1 MIEVTEKNALP
12 DRIDEIQV
20 DACHYVNKKRGKVIL
35 PN

>member
-20 DACHYVNKKRGKVIL
+20 DECHFVNKKKVKS
-35 PN
+35 